1 MSGFDY
7 LKAGLKPE
15 DVARIERKDDALVKA
30 WRKDA
35 EEHFR
40 RFAPRID
47 FGELKAD
54 GSPCP
59 EAFEA
64 VRSWA
69 SYESKIDED
78 TPAEGVYLFGKTGT
92 GKTCAAVAAIWN
104 AIDFPKPRGDIFK
117 ALLEAEVYREE
128 FSVWCE
134 RFNGDDFQLW
144 AASDLRDKF
153 NDVCRSKEDKA
164 ELFEELNKAECL
176 LIDDLGHTLSPS
188 FAENLRL
195 VLERTEAFIVITS
208 QFSPTKLIE
217 RWIRK
222 AAREDMTELVEA
234 IARRIRERC
243 VGIEFLPGPDIK
255 PGKA

>member
-1 MSGFDY
+1 MSRFDVDF
-7 LKAGLKPE
+7 LKSRLKPE

-30 WRKDA
+30 WREDA
-35 EEHFR
+35 EKHFHS
-40 RFAPRID
+40 FAPRID
-47 FGELKAD
+47 FGKLKTTGA
-54 GSPCP
+54 PCP

-69 SYESKIDED
+69 SDE
-78 TPAEGVYLFGKTGT
+78 TPSDGVYLFGKTGT
-92 GKTCAAVAAIWN
+92 GKTCAAVAVIWN
-104 AIDFPKPRGDIFK
+104 QVYFPERRGRVFAD
-117 ALLEAEVYREE
+117 LLEAEVLRTE
-128 FSVWCE
+128 FPVSRG
-134 RFNGDDFQLW
+134 RFNGDAFQLW

-153 NDVCRSKEDKA
+153 NDVCRSMEDKT
-164 ELFEELNKAECL
+164 ELFGKLNAADYL

-195 VLERTEAFIVITS
+195 VLERTEAIIVITS

-217 RWIRK
+217 RWSGK

-234 IARRIRERC
+234 IARRIRARC
-243 VGIEFLPGPDIK
+243 VGIEFLPAAATQ